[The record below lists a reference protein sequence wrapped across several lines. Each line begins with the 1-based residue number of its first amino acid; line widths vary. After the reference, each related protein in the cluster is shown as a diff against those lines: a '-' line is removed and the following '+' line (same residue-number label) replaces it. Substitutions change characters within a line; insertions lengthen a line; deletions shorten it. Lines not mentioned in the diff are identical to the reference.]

1 MPTTTTTK
9 PEQQT
14 DTAKHNTTQITLHSL
29 VHNPTHHEALGN
41 EQLTHTTSAAQPV
54 NIQPVR
60 GTLLPARSFHKE
72 TIRPVAL
79 HTNFPAP
86 LRPSYYVANA
96 SHVNTK

>member
-14 DTAKHNTTQITLHSL
+14 DTTKHNSTQVTLHFL
-29 VHNPTHHEALGN
+29 VHNPTHEALGN
-41 EQLTHTTSAAQPV
+41 EQHTHTTSAAQPV

-60 GTLLPARSFHKE
+60 GTLLPPRSLHKE

-79 HTNFPAP
+79 HTKFPAP
-86 LRPSYYVANA
+86 LRPSYYIANA